1 MFIFVYNKLTID
13 KFKNCVYNNIRM
25 KIPEYL
31 KVESAI
37 REKIERGKLKPGT
50 KLPSEPEL
58 ASIYKVS
65 RGTLRKSLKLLVAEG
80 FIYQIPGKGTFVT
93 SPEDKKI
100 EIIRK
105 KQNYLRKINK
115 GIGILIPCITESL
128 FPGIVRGAE
137 DVLREKGYHIMLGNY
152 DVSWEKEKE
161 YMEMFVERGVS
172 GLIISPSFN
181 SYLNPYYDI
190 LKKKNIP
197 FVLTDVSINGIES
210 DLVCSDN
217 LKGAYEG
224 TKYLISYNCKRILF
238 LAGKRDVSSTKERFL
253 GFKEA
258 MEEGG
263 LPLIEDLIKFG
274 DFSEEFGYK
283 STKEILLREKIDGI
297 FSANEPITVGVF
309 KAIKEVGYS
318 DIKIASFD
326 EPDILFDLNL
336 NIILI
341 KQKRYEIGKYA
352 AKLLLEKLEGKK
364 KNENKEFKKILI
376 PPEIIEIKKIVE
388 NKKGD
393 ENEKNKNLL
402 GITKKGGE

>member
-1 MFIFVYNKLTID
+1 
-13 KFKNCVYNNIRM
+13 
-25 KIPEYL
+25 
-31 KVESAI
+31 
-37 REKIERGKLKPGT
+37 
-50 KLPSEPEL
+50 
-58 ASIYKVS
+58 
-65 RGTLRKSLKLLVAEG
+65 
-80 FIYQIPGKGTFVT
+80 
-93 SPEDKKI
+93 
-100 EIIRK
+100 
-105 KQNYLRKINK
+105 
-115 GIGILIPCITESL
+115 
-128 FPGIVRGAE
+128 
-137 DVLREKGYHIMLGNY
+137 
-152 DVSWEKEKE
+152 
-161 YMEMFVERGVS
+161 
-172 GLIISPSFN
+172 
-181 SYLNPYYDI
+181 
-190 LKKKNIP
+190 
-197 FVLTDVSINGIES
+197 
-210 DLVCSDN
+210 
-217 LKGAYEG
+217 
-224 TKYLISYNCKRILF
+224 
-238 LAGKRDVSSTKERFL
+238 
-253 GFKEA
+253 

-297 FSANEPITVGVF
+297 FSANEPITAGVF

-326 EPDILFDLNL
+326 EPDIPFDLNL

-393 ENEKNKNLL
+393 ENEKNKNLP